1 MNAGRRSARVASS
14 SSLVEGGRGVR
25 FESGGGL
32 CFALRVEGR
41 VVAYR
46 NECPHTGGELDWNE
60 GDFLDAEGRLIVC
73 ATHGALFEPSS
84 GRCVSG
90 PCRGAS
96 LEPVAVRDDGESVV
110 AAE

>member
-1 MNAGRRSARVASS
+1 MNAGRRSTRVASS

-25 FESGGGL
+25 FESGGGP
-32 CFALRVEGR
+32 CFALRVGGR
-41 VVAYR
+41 VLAYR
-46 NECPHTGGELDWNE
+46 NACPHTGGELDWNE

>member
-1 MNAGRRSARVASS
+1 MSASERSLRIASS
-14 SSLVEGGRGVR
+14 SGLVDGGRGVR
-25 FESGGGL
+25 FVSEGGP

-46 NECPHTGGELDWNE
+46 NQCPHTGGELDWNE

>member
-25 FESGGGL
+25 FESGGGP

-96 LEPVAVRDDGESVV
+96 LESVAVCDDGESVV